1 MRERADI
8 KAAGL
13 AIICGAGSDDELER
27 IGLIE
32 ILMILFI
39 LVTIAATVAG
49 IVYIIRRSLKKRTGI
64 EDKVSKLEKEVN
76 ELKKKL

>member
-1 MRERADI
+1 M
-8 KAAGL
+8 
-13 AIICGAGSDDELER
+13 ER

-49 IVYIIRRSLKKRTGI
+49 IVYIIRKSLKKRTYM
-64 EDKVSKLEKEVN
+64 EDKVSKLEEEVN